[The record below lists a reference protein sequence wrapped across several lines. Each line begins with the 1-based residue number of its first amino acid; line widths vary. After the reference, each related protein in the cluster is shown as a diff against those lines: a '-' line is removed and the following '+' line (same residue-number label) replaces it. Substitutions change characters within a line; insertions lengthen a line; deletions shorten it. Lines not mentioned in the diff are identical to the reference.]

1 MKKQILAAVTAC
13 CLMAGAQVFAQK
25 PERDQ
30 AARQRPTA
38 EQMAQRKT
46 DRMAEQL
53 GLNDSQK
60 EQVYTLN
67 LQQIQRMEQQREQM
81 RQAQQAEAE
90 EMKKILTDEQFAAW
104 KQQQQRAEQPR
115 WGNGSRGEAGRSGQ
129 PGQGGRGKQK

>member
-67 LQQIQRMEQQREQM
+67 LQQIQRMEQM
-81 RQAQQAEAE
+81 QQARQTQAE

-104 KQQQQRAEQPR
+104 QQQLQRAEQPR
-115 WGNGSRGEAGRSGQ
+115 WGNGNRGQAGRSGQ
-129 PGQGGRGKQK
+129 PGQGGHGKRK